1 MGCWWE
7 GCFSWSSLSL
17 YYFSYCLISLF
28 SFSLTITISRFLLV
42 FLYFCHLFISSFSLC
57 HFASRSSSSI
67 LRRESF
73 TTYASTSRLQYN
85 HLWSSTG
92 HWNDLHAV
100 LCCTRYCLHNV
111 WYLLCPS
118 GSFFFPS
125 GWWKQRG
132 ITGRAEEQW
141 VFDLFFFDPPI
152 CHTSLPCWI
161 VKPKDT
167 TSPHRKKMNRM
178 CEDSCYSQ
186 IFFFILYS
194 LCLPFFLFFSP
205 GWQSWVV
212 QHLASELVLLY
223 CRPGQQ
229 ACGVQSS
236 PSWQQPPLHH
246 NEFCSSYL
254 FALSSALFYLRRVWL
269 NVKEKTFFFCLQ
281 MTRCSGGSKWCMWSN
296 QCLVFVCFVFL
307 RRRRGYII

>member
-1 MGCWWE
+1 MPAPVG
-7 GCFSWSSLSL
+7 SS
-17 YYFSYCLISLF
+17 
-28 SFSLTITISRFLLV
+28 ITIYEAARGTGMTCML
-42 FLYFCHLFISSFSLC
+42 FCV
-57 HFASRSSSSI
+57 
-67 LRRESF
+67 
-73 TTYASTSRLQYN
+73 
-85 HLWSSTG
+85 
-92 HWNDLHAV
+92 V
-100 LCCTRYCLHNV
+100 LDIACIMCDIYCVPLA
-111 WYLLCPS
+111 L
-118 GSFFFPS
+118 FFPS

-229 ACGVQSS
+229 AHGVQSS

-281 MTRCSGGSKWCMWSN
+281 TTRCSGGSKWCMWSN